1 MSARIKK
8 GDLVKVIAGADKGT
22 TAKVLS
28 VLTTKNAVVLEG
40 IGQKHRHVKPS
51 QLNPRGG
58 SKDIHVP
65 TPLSKVALVVDEKSG
80 KTSRVGYVKN
90 ADGGTTRV
98 ARQANS
104 KEIKETKE
112 SKLWLKLLHQPLLA

>member
-1 MSARIKK
+1 MPAIKRIKK
-8 GDLVKVIAGADKGT
+8 GDTVKIISGADKGT

-28 VLTTKNAVVLEG
+28 VLTGKNAVLLEG

-51 QLNPRGG
+51 MINPRGG

-65 TPLSKVALVVDEKSG
+65 TPLSKVALVVDEKAG

-90 ADGGTTRV
+90 ADGNTVRV

-104 KEIKETKE
+104 KEIK
-112 SKLWLKLLHQPLLA
+112 

>member
-1 MSARIKK
+1 MPAIKRIKK
-8 GDLVKVIAGADKGT
+8 GDLVKVISGANKGT
-22 TAKVLS
+22 TAKVLA
-28 VLTTKNAVVLEG
+28 VLTTKGAVLLEG

-65 TPLSKVALVVDEKSG
+65 TPLSKVALVIDEKSG

-90 ADGGTTRV
+90 ADGGVTRV
-98 ARQANS
+98 ARQAGS
-104 KEIKETKE
+104 KEIK
-112 SKLWLKLLHQPLLA
+112 

>member
-1 MSARIKK
+1 MPAVKRIHK
-8 GDLVKVIAGADKGT
+8 GDTVKIISGANKGT
-22 TAKVLS
+22 TAKVLA
-28 VLTTKNAVVLEG
+28 VLTSKDAVLLEG
-40 IGQKHRHVKPS
+40 IGQKHRHIKPS

-65 TPLSKVALVVDEKSG
+65 TPLSKVALVIDEKSG
-80 KTSRVGYVKN
+80 KTSRVGFVKN

-104 KEIKETKE
+104 KEIK
-112 SKLWLKLLHQPLLA
+112 

>member
-1 MSARIKK
+1 MPVTTRIKK
-8 GDLVKVIAGADKGT
+8 GDTVKLISGAQKGT
-22 TAKVLS
+22 TAKVLA
-28 VLTTKNAVVLEG
+28 VLASKNAVLLEG
-40 IGQKHRHVKPS
+40 IGQKHRHIKPS

-58 SKDIHVP
+58 SKDVHVP

-90 ADGGTTRV
+90 ADGAKTRV
-98 ARQANS
+98 ARQAGS

-112 SKLWLKLLHQPLLA
+112 SK

>member
-1 MSARIKK
+1 MPTIKRIKK
-8 GDLVKVIAGADKGT
+8 GDTVKIISGADKGT
-22 TAKVLS
+22 TAKVLT
-28 VLTTKNAVVLEG
+28 VLASKDAVLLEG

-65 TPLSKVALVVDEKSG
+65 TPLSKVALVIDEKTG

-104 KEIKETKE
+104 KEIK
-112 SKLWLKLLHQPLLA
+112 

>member
-1 MSARIKK
+1 MATVKRIKK
-8 GDLVKVIAGADKGT
+8 GDTVKVISGDHKGT

-28 VLTTKNAVVLEG
+28 VLASKDAVLLEG
-40 IGQKHRHVKPS
+40 IGLKHRHVKPS

-65 TPLSKVALVVDEKSG
+65 MPISKVALVIDEKSG
-80 KTSRVGYVKN
+80 KTSRVGFVKN

-98 ARQANS
+98 ARQANN
-104 KEIKETKE
+104 KEIK
-112 SKLWLKLLHQPLLA
+112 

>member
-8 GDLVKVIAGADKGT
+8 GDLVKIIAGADKGT
-22 TAKVLS
+22 TAKVLA
-28 VLTTKNAVVLEG
+28 VLTSKEAVLLEG
-40 IGQKHRHVKPS
+40 IGQKHRHIKPS

-80 KTSRVGYVKN
+80 KTSRVGYVKSV
-90 ADGGTTRV
+90 DGSTSRV

-104 KEIKETKE
+104 KEIK
-112 SKLWLKLLHQPLLA
+112 